1 MKTNRLSAWTVLL
14 AAAIALPLTAQSDI
28 PGSHDHPLVSRY
40 AGSTIIGFL
49 EKNYEALDVPTGP
62 VITTR
67 DGKYAWKSAERP
79 EGKYTRIRYRGPA
92 GRNALEVFRNFQA
105 PLLKAGFKPL
115 YSCDLAACDNLS
127 FFKFTSADG
136 VLSGNRAQEHFM
148 SARLANGG
156 TNAYVLLYVTENLNW
171 PPEGQP
177 PAIRVD
183 KGVAVVQLEILETAA
198 MDTGLVSVDAQ
209 AMKKAIQETGR
220 VALYG
225 IYFDTGSAT
234 VKPESKPALDEIG
247 TLFRTNPTLRLLVVG
262 HTDNVG
268 AFAANQDLSFK
279 RAQSVVAA
287 LTLQYGIAPS
297 RLQPVGVGFAA
308 PVASNRTE
316 PGRAKNRRVELVEF

>member
-1 MKTNRLSAWTVLL
+1 MQTNRPSAWTVLL
-14 AAAIALPLTAQSDI
+14 AAAFALPLAAQPDV
-28 PGSHDHPLVSRY
+28 PGSHDHPLVTRY

-49 EKNYEALDVPTGP
+49 EKNYEALEIPNGP

-67 DGKYAWKSAERP
+67 DGKYAWTSAERP

-148 SARLANGG
+148 SARLTNGG
-156 TNAYVLLYVTENLNW
+156 ANAYVLLYVTENHNL
-171 PPEGQP
+171 PPEAQP
-177 PAIRVD
+177 SATRVER
-183 KGVAVVQLEILETAA
+183 GLAVVQLEILETAA

-209 AMKKAIQETGR
+209 AMKKAILESGR

-225 IYFDTGSAT
+225 IYFDTGSA
-234 VKPESKPALDEIG
+234 VIKPESKPALDEIV
-247 TLFRTNPTLRLLVVG
+247 TLLKTAPNLRLLVVG
-262 HTDNVG
+262 HTDTVG
-268 AFAANQDLSFK
+268 AFASNQDLSLK
-279 RAQSVVAA
+279 RAQSVVAVIA
-287 LTLQYGIAPS
+287 QYGIASS
-297 RLQPVGVGFAA
+297 RLQPAGVGFAA

-316 PGRAKNRRVELVEF
+316 QGRAKNRRVELVEF